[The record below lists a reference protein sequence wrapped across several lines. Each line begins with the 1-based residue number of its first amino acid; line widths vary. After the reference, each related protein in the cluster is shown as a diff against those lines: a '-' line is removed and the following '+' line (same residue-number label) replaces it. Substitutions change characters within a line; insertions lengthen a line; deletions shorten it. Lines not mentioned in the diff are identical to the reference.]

1 MHMLALLYRLQ
12 SHRRMQESWS
22 GDIDDINLGPF
33 EEIRKIGIDL
43 LYPVLVGETQS
54 PRLIHVAN
62 G

>member
-22 GDIDDINLGPF
+22 DDIDDINLGPF
-33 EEIRKIGIDL
+33 EKIRKIGIDL

-54 PRLIHVAN
+54 PRLIQVAN
-62 G
+62 R